1 MGELKV
7 VAMDMD
13 GTLLTASQD
22 ILPYTRKVLMQ
33 LQQQGVSLLLASGRD
48 IDSLQKIGQKL
59 NLSDY
64 PQSGYIC
71 LNGLEIYDSLGN
83 QLHQEEKLQFK
94 DAAILAD
101 MAKTYHIDMIL
112 FFKNSLYIMDFGQTG
127 ITEHHFMTSTKY
139 KVQDIKEIPLSEF
152 EDLRKVA
159 FVQKASISN
168 EILPTL
174 QQTAH
179 QQFDLC
185 KVEPDWVE
193 INPYGSHKGAAL
205 QKYASI
211 KNISIDHIIAFG
223 NGENDIEMLK
233 IAGKGIAMGNSFE
246 NVKYV
251 ADDIC
256 EDNEHEGIG
265 LYLQEYLKKQIS
277 E

>member
-94 DAAILAD
+94 DAA
-101 MAKTYHIDMIL
+101 
-112 FFKNSLYIMDFGQTG
+112 F
-127 ITEHHFMTSTKY
+127 
-139 KVQDIKEIPLSEF
+139 
-152 EDLRKVA
+152 
-159 FVQKASISN
+159 
-168 EILPTL
+168 
-174 QQTAH
+174 
-179 QQFDLC
+179 
-185 KVEPDWVE
+185 
-193 INPYGSHKGAAL
+193 
-205 QKYASI
+205 
-211 KNISIDHIIAFG
+211 
-223 NGENDIEMLK
+223 
-233 IAGKGIAMGNSFE
+233 
-246 NVKYV
+246 
-251 ADDIC
+251 
-256 EDNEHEGIG
+256 
-265 LYLQEYLKKQIS
+265 
-277 E
+277 

>member
-33 LQQQGVSLLLASGRD
+33 LQKQGVSLLLASGRD
-48 IDSLQKIGQKL
+48 IDSLQRIGEKL
-59 NLSDY
+59 DLSHY

-71 LNGLEIYDSLGN
+71 LNGLEIYDATGN
-83 QLHQEEKLQFK
+83 QLHQEKKLQYE
-94 DAAILAD
+94 DALVLARQ
-101 MAKTYHIDMIL
+101 AKLYHIDMIL
-112 FFKNSLYIMDFGQTG
+112 FFESCLYILEYGKSSIVQ
-127 ITEHHFMTSTKY
+127 HHFTSSTKY
-139 KVQDIKEIPLSEF
+139 QVNNVEDIPYQEF
-152 EDLRKVA
+152 QDLRKVA
-159 FVQKASISN
+159 FIQSAEVIEKV
-168 EILPTL
+168 LPKI
-174 QQTAH
+174 QEENKNH
-179 QQFDLC
+179 FDIC
-185 KVEPDWVE
+185 KVEPEWVE
-193 INPYGSHKGAAL
+193 INPYGLNKGTAL
-205 QKYASI
+205 QKYANI
-211 KNISIDHIIAFG
+211 KNIPIQHIMAFG

>member
-1 MGELKV
+1 
-7 VAMDMD
+7 
-13 GTLLTASQD
+13 
-22 ILPYTRKVLMQ
+22 
-33 LQQQGVSLLLASGRD
+33 
-48 IDSLQKIGQKL
+48 
-59 NLSDY
+59 
-64 PQSGYIC
+64 
-71 LNGLEIYDSLGN
+71 
-83 QLHQEEKLQFK
+83 
-94 DAAILAD
+94 
-101 MAKTYHIDMIL
+101 
-112 FFKNSLYIMDFGQTG
+112 MDFGQTG

-152 EDLRKVA
+152 EDLRTVA
-159 FVQKASISN
+159 FVQKASILN